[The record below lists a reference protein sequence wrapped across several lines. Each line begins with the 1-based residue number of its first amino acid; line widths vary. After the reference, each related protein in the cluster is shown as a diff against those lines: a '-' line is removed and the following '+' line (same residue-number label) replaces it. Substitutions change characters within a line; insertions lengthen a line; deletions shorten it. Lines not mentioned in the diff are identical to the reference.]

1 MMSLGLVETM
11 STEGEYDARIV
22 ADPDEA
28 EAWSAKAKLRLSQ
41 GDHQAGVEFAIAATS
56 RAGAVPEAGRLL
68 VEAAARA
75 GDAHLLG
82 LAAKR
87 HLQLFPDERGT
98 TVFKRR
104 VPPRLLVPT
113 PQDAEELDAFNQVL
127 ATIRDRRPR
136 RYGQLL
142 QCLLA
147 LRPRSILEIGVFD
160 GRNAADMIRAG
171 GRTPART
178 GALRYVGFDLFEEMT
193 PEVHEKEFSKYP
205 LSRAEIGGALSAFN
219 QNHLL
224 IQGYTQDTLKAFRQ
238 SPDAGPIDF
247 VFIDGG
253 HSEETIQSDWDNVAP
268 LMSEK
273 TVVIFDDCYLN
284 KVKELDG
291 LGCNSLVERLA
302 RDPRYVVEML
312 PVRDSFDKD
321 FGVLTVALV
330 KVRLRPRGGA
340 LRRLLRINPWRRPAT
355 GRS

>member
-1 MMSLGLVETM
+1 MSLGPVETM

-22 ADPDEA
+22 AHPDGA
-28 EAWSAKAKLRLSQ
+28 EAWLAKAKLRLSR
-41 GDHQAGVEFAIAATS
+41 GDHQAGVEFAIAAAS

-82 LAAKR
+82 LAAKC
-87 HLQLFPDERGT
+87 HLQLFPDDRET
-98 TVFKRR
+98 SVFQRL

-113 PQDAEELDAFNQVL
+113 PQDAEELDAFNQIL
-127 ATIRDRRPR
+127 ASIRDRRPR

-171 GRTPART
+171 GRTPAQT

-205 LSRAEIGGALSAFN
+205 LSRAEIGHALSAFN

-253 HSEETIQSDWDNVAP
+253 HSEETIQSDWDNVAL

-312 PVRDSFDKD
+312 PVHDSFDKD
-321 FGVLTVALV
+321 FGMLTIALV
-330 KVRLRPRGGA
+330 KVRLRPHGGA
-340 LRRLLRINPWRRPAT
+340 LRRLLRINPWGRPAT